1 MAFARRVLGALI
13 VLVAAT
19 VGGVQ
24 AQSVDVGGRVYM
36 DYFYNVSDPDPN
48 AEGRNG
54 FQYRRLY
61 LTTDYKLSEEFSGR
75 ARLEAPENVATGGG
89 GSLSGVKVKDLSLT
103 WNYTGEHTATVGVTP
118 PPAFGIAE
126 DFWGYRSL
134 SKVVMDRQGIA
145 NSRDFGLR
153 VDGPLLG
160 DGTLRYAAMVANNSN
175 TAFQEND
182 DYKRVYGQLR
192 ARPTERLLFVAGAD
206 YEGAPDGN
214 EARVSVLA
222 GYTGSSFRV
231 GIDAYYQSI
240 QTGPDGTDIGGSL
253 FGIVQVAPA
262 WDVVA
267 RVDRTR
273 ESFATDTYDTFL
285 LGGVAYQP
293 HDNVKLIPNLGYS
306 APDQGD
312 GSTTGR
318 FTAEIHF

>member
-13 VLVAAT
+13 VALAAM
-19 VGGVQ
+19 VGGAQ

-36 DYFYNVSDPDPN
+36 DYFYNVSDPNPDV
-48 AEGRNG
+48 EGLNG

-75 ARLEAPENVATGGG
+75 ARLEAPEDIGGV
-89 GSLSGVKVKDLSLT
+89 SGVKVKDLSIT

-134 SKVVMDRQGIA
+134 SKVVMDLQGIA

-175 TAFQEND
+175 TAFEEAN

-192 ARPTERLLFVAGAD
+192 ARPTDRLLFAVGAD
-206 YEGAPDGN
+206 YQGAADSSGTR
-214 EARVSVLA
+214 ASVLA
-222 GYTGSSFRV
+222 GYTAESFRV
-231 GIDAYYQSI
+231 GVDAYWYQSS
-240 QTGPDGTDIGGSL
+240 QTGDDVTDLGASL
-253 FGIVQVAPA
+253 FGIVQVASA
-262 WDVVA
+262 WDVIG

-273 ESFATDTYDTFL
+273 ESGIGADAYDTRFV
-285 LGGVAYQP
+285 GGVAYQP
-293 HDNVKLIPNLGYS
+293 HDNVKLIPNLIYQ

-312 GSTTGR
+312 GRTTGR